1 MHADQEGISTT
12 LCSRER
18 SLLMVAGFA
27 AVPSFAQGGKG
38 AISGRVVVAS
48 GAVLQGARVEIL
60 QRLTYLFRTVRE
72 SSLSPT

>member
-1 MHADQEGISTT
+1 MPTK
-12 LCSRER
+12 REFLQR
-18 SLLMVAGFA
+18 CAVASVCLMVVGFA

-38 AISGRVVVAS
+38 AISGRVVDAS